1 MIAKVVLRP
10 GTQLL
15 IEFEDEEGSLTDGQ
29 FSVDYDTEIY
39 PDAIVIKEND
49 GMPGLIK
56 GGANEILYHDSF
68 HIDEDELKKVER
80 W

>member
-1 MIAKVVLRP
+1 MITKVVLRP
-10 GTQLL
+10 GTKLL
-15 IEFEDEEGSLTDGQ
+15 IEFEDEKGFSTDGQ
-29 FSVDYDTEIY
+29 FSIDYDTEIY

-68 HIDEDELKKVER
+68 HMDEVDVKAF
-80 W
+80 